1 MSVPERGYGN
11 RAVVAA
17 MVDALN
23 RADID
28 RLVSYYT
35 DDVEVDI
42 IRFGRRLKG
51 AAAVGRWIEDAFDA
65 LDGFCNEVVG
75 IYGDG
80 EIIVLEVVARGV
92 ATRPFAGREVGEPL
106 DAPEVYVYTF
116 RDGRIADVRAY

>member
-1 MSVPERGYGN
+1 
-11 RAVVAA
+11 

-23 RADID
+23 QADIE
-28 RLVSYYT
+28 RFASYYT

-51 AAAVGRWIEDAFDA
+51 SRAVGKWIEDAFDA
-65 LDGFCNEVVG
+65 LEGFCNDVVG

-80 EIIVLEVVARGV
+80 EIVVLEVIARGT

-106 DAPEVYVYTF
+106 DAQEVYIYTF
-116 RDGRIADVRAY
+116 RDGKIADVRAY

>member
-1 MSVPERGYGN
+1 MSIPEETGN

-23 RADID
+23 QADIE
-28 RLVSYYT
+28 RFASYYT

-51 AAAVGRWIEDAFDA
+51 NRAVGEWIEDAFDA
-65 LDGFCNEVVG
+65 LDGFCNDLVG

-80 EIIVLEVVARGV
+80 EVIALEVIARGT
-92 ATRPFAGREVGEPL
+92 ARRPFAGRSVGEPL
-106 DAPEVYVYTF
+106 DAQEVYIYTF
-116 RDGRIADVRAY
+116 RDGKIADVRAY

>member
-1 MSVPERGYGN
+1 MSGSREETGN

-23 RADID
+23 EADIE
-28 RLVSYYT
+28 RFTSYYT

-51 AAAVGRWIEDAFDA
+51 ARAVGKWIEDAFDA
-65 LDGFCNEVVG
+65 LDGFCNDVVG

-80 EIIVLEVVARGV
+80 EVIALEVIARGT
-92 ATRPFAGREVGEPL
+92 ATRPFARREVGEPL
-106 DAPEVYVYTF
+106 DAPEVYIYTF
-116 RDGRIADVRAY
+116 RDGKIADVRAY

>member
-1 MSVPERGYGN
+1 MNTPETGN

-23 RADID
+23 QADIE
-28 RLVSYYT
+28 RFASYYT

-51 AAAVGRWIEDAFDA
+51 SRAVGEWIEDAFDA
-65 LDGFCNEVVG
+65 LDGFSNDVVG

-80 EIIVLEVVARGV
+80 EIIALEVIARGT
-92 ATRPFAGREVGEPL
+92 AKRPFAGRSVGEPL
-106 DAPEVYVYTF
+106 DAQEVYIYTF
-116 RDGRIADVRAY
+116 RDGKIADVRAY